1 MKEKYYLGLDQ
12 STMGTTAILFDR
24 NWKEAGRGYH
34 EIPLYYP
41 QAGWV
46 EHDAR
51 EVWASVLSATLQ
63 ALSSTGSGPESIV
76 CVGLNH
82 EGESVVVWD
91 RATGQPIYHSIVWQD
106 RRTAREADQMADHYN
121 ELVHSKTGLMIDA
134 YFSATKI
141 KWILDH
147 VEGARDLMQQGRL
160 LCGTLDTWIVW
171 KITHGR
177 VHVTDA
183 STASRTLLFNIHTGQ
198 WDDELLELF
207 GIDRAIL
214 PEIRDSA
221 THYAY
226 TDPLDFLGARVPI
239 SGILVDQQAAM
250 VGQACITPG
259 TIKTTYG
266 TGCFML
272 MNTGDKAVASTNGLL
287 PTVAWKLKDQM
298 TFALDGGVYIT
309 GAATKWLKEGLGII
323 TSTAESER
331 YALEVENNG
340 GVYFVPAFSGL
351 AAPHWDSY
359 ASGMMIGITG
369 GTRRAH
375 IIRATLE
382 ATAYQVRDVLD
393 VMQKEANV
401 PISVIRCNG
410 AATSNR
416 FLMQFQSDI
425 LGIPLDIP
433 EVVETTALGA
443 AFMGALGIGE
453 FGSIND
459 VENIWKLSRR
469 YEPKMSRD
477 QRDSLLYHWHRAVER
492 AKYWIED

>member
-1 MKEKYYLGLDQ
+1 MNDMYYLGLDQ
-12 STMGTTAILFDR
+12 STAGTTAILFDQ

-41 QAGWV
+41 QTGWV

-51 EVWASVLSATLQ
+51 EVWTSILLATLQ
-63 ALSSTGSGPESIV
+63 ALSSTGAGPESII

-91 RATGQPIYHSIVWQD
+91 RGTGQPIYNSIVWQD
-106 RRTAREADQMADHYN
+106 RRTAREADQLADRYN
-121 ELVHSKTGLMIDA
+121 DLVHSKTGLMVDS

-147 VEGARDLMQQGRL
+147 VEGARDLMKQGRL
-160 LCGTLDTWIVW
+160 LCGTLDSWIVW
-171 KITHGR
+171 KMTHGR

-198 WDDELLELF
+198 WDEELLELF
-207 GIDRAIL
+207 DIDRSIL

-221 THYAY
+221 TQYAF

-239 SGILVDQQAAM
+239 SSILVDQQAAM

-272 MNTGDKAVASTNGLL
+272 MNTGDKAVASRNGLL
-287 PTVAWKLKDQM
+287 PTVAWKLGDQM
-298 TFALDGGVYIT
+298 TFALDGGVYST
-309 GAATKWLKEGLGII
+309 GAATKWLKDGLGILA
-323 TSTAESER
+323 STAESEK

-340 GVYFVPAFSGL
+340 GVYFVPAFTGL

-359 ASGMMIGITG
+359 ASGMMIGING
-369 GTRRAH
+369 GTGRAH

-382 ATAYQVRDVLD
+382 STAYQVRDVLD

-410 AATSNR
+410 AATTNR
-416 FLMQFQSDI
+416 FLMQFQADI
-425 LGIPLDIP
+425 LNIPLDIP
-433 EVVETTALGA
+433 EVLETTALGA
-443 AFMGALGIGE
+443 AFMAALGIGE
-453 FGSIND
+453 FGSIRD
-459 VENIWKLSRR
+459 VENIWKPACR
-469 YEPKMSRD
+469 YEPRMSAD
-477 QRDSLLYHWHRAVER
+477 QRDYLLYHWHRAVER

>member
-1 MKEKYYLGLDQ
+1 MKDMYYLGLDQ
-12 STMGTTAILFDR
+12 STAGTTAILFDR

-41 QAGWV
+41 QNGWV

-51 EVWASVLSATLQ
+51 EVWTSVLSATLQ
-63 ALSSTGSGPESIV
+63 ALSETGAGPESII

-91 RATGQPIYHSIVWQD
+91 RGTGQPIYNSIVWQD
-106 RRTAREADQMADHYN
+106 RRTAREADQLADQYN
-121 ELVHSKTGLMIDA
+121 ELVHSKTGLMVDS

-147 VEGARDLMQQGRL
+147 VEGARDLMKQGRL
-160 LCGTLDTWIVW
+160 LCGTLDSWIVW

-198 WDDELLELF
+198 WDDELLALF
-207 GIDRAIL
+207 DIDRSIL

-221 THYAY
+221 MPYAY

-250 VGQACITPG
+250 VGQACTTPG

-272 MNTGDKAVASTNGLL
+272 MNTGDKAVVSSNGLL
-287 PTVAWKLKDQM
+287 PTVAWKLNDQM
-298 TFALDGGVYIT
+298 TYALDGGVYIT

-331 YALEVENNG
+331 YALEVDDNG
-340 GVYFVPAFSGL
+340 GVYFVPAFTGL

-369 GTRRAH
+369 ATRRAH

-393 VMQKEANV
+393 VMQKKANV

-410 AATSNR
+410 AATTNR
-416 FLMQFQSDI
+416 FLMQFQADI

-433 EVVETTALGA
+433 EVLETTALGA
-443 AFMGALGIGE
+443 AFMAALGIGE
-453 FGSIND
+453 FKTIRD
-459 VENIWKLSRR
+459 VENIWKPARR
-469 YEPKMSRD
+469 YEPQMSAD

>member
-1 MKEKYYLGLDQ
+1 MNDMYYLGLDQ
-12 STMGTTAILFDR
+12 STAGTTAILFDR

-41 QAGWV
+41 QTGWV

-51 EVWASVLSATLQ
+51 EVWTSILSATLQ
-63 ALSSTGSGPESIV
+63 ALSSTGAGPESIV

-91 RATGQPIYHSIVWQD
+91 RGTGQPIYNSIVWQD
-106 RRTAREADQMADHYN
+106 RRTAREADQLADTYN
-121 ELVHSKTGLMIDA
+121 DLVHSKTGLMVDS

-147 VEGARDLMQQGRL
+147 VEGARDLMKQGRL
-160 LCGTLDTWIVW
+160 LCGTLDSWIVW

-207 GIDRAIL
+207 DIDRSIL

-221 THYAY
+221 TQYAF

-239 SGILVDQQAAM
+239 SSILVDQQAAL

-272 MNTGDKAVASTNGLL
+272 MNTGDKAVASRNGLL
-287 PTVAWKLKDQM
+287 PTVAWKLGDEM
-298 TFALDGGVYIT
+298 TFALDGGVYST
-309 GAATKWLKEGLGII
+309 GAATKWLKDGLGIL

-340 GVYFVPAFSGL
+340 GVYFVPAFTGL

-359 ASGMMIGITG
+359 ASGMMIGING
-369 GTRRAH
+369 GTSRAH

-382 ATAYQVRDVLD
+382 STAYQVRDVLD

-410 AATSNR
+410 AATTNR
-416 FLMQFQSDI
+416 FLMQFQADI
-425 LGIPLDIP
+425 LNIPLDIP
-433 EVVETTALGA
+433 EVLETTALGA
-443 AFMGALGIGE
+443 AFMAALGIGE
-453 FGSIND
+453 FGSIRD
-459 VENIWKLSRR
+459 VENIWKPACR
-469 YEPKMSRD
+469 YEPKMSAD
-477 QRDSLLYHWHRAVER
+477 QRDYLLYHWHRAVER

>member
-1 MKEKYYLGLDQ
+1 MDTQYYLGIDQ
-12 STMGTTAILFDR
+12 GTTGTTAILFDSAWR
-24 NWKEAGRGYH
+24 VAARGYCRTQL
-34 EIPLYYP
+34 LYP
-41 QAGWV
+41 RDGWV
-46 EHDAR
+46 ENDADMIWLAVLR
-51 EVWASVLSATLQ
+51 SVSQAMEAASAQ
-63 ALSSTGSGPESIV
+63 PGQIRSI
-76 CVGLNH
+76 GLNH
-82 EGESVVVWD
+82 EGETVVIWD
-91 RATGQPIYHSIVWQD
+91 RETGEPMCRSIGWQD
-106 RRTAREADQMADHYN
+106 RRTARYADLMADRFN
-121 ELVHSKTGLMIDA
+121 PPVREKTGLMIDS
-134 YFSATKI
+134 YFSATKL
-141 KWILDH
+141 KWMLDH
-147 VEGARDLMQQGRL
+147 VENAREYLRQGRL
-160 LCGTLDTWIVW
+160 LAGTMDAWIIW
-171 KITHGR
+171 KMTGGKA
-177 VHVTDA
+177 HVTDA
-183 STASRTLLFNIHTGQ
+183 STASRTMLYDVAEGD
-198 WDDELLELF
+198 WCDELIDLFEL
-207 GIDRAIL
+207 DRSML
-214 PEIRDSA
+214 PEIRDSMVSGV
-221 THYAY
+221 YA
-226 TDPLDFLGARVPI
+226 DPDAFLGIRAPV
-239 SGILVDQQAAM
+239 SGVLVDQQAALL
-250 VGQACITPG
+250 GQACITPG
-259 TIKTTYG
+259 SVKTTYG

-272 MNTGDKAVASTNGLL
+272 MNTGDSMIRSHNGLL
-287 PTVAWKLKDQM
+287 PTVAWRIGGK
-298 TFALDGGVYIT
+298 TTYAIDGGVYIT
-309 GAATKWLKEGLGII
+309 GAATKWLQEGLELVNNP
-323 TSTAESER
+323 AETER
-331 YALEVENNG
+331 LAFSVSSNG
-340 GVYFVPAFSGL
+340 GVYFVPAFTGL

-359 ASGMMIGITG
+359 ARGMMIGITG

-459 VENIWKLSRR
+459 VEHIWKLSRR

>member
-1 MKEKYYLGLDQ
+1 MKERYYLGLDQ

-91 RATGQPIYHSIVWQD
+91 RVTGQPIHNSIVWQD
-106 RRTAREADQMADHYN
+106 RRTAREADHMADHYN
-121 ELVHSKTGLMIDA
+121 ELVHGKTGLMIDA

-331 YALEVENNG
+331 YALEVEDNG

-453 FGSIND
+453 FGDIRD

>member
-1 MKEKYYLGLDQ
+1 M
-12 STMGTTAILFDR
+12 
-24 NWKEAGRGYH
+24 
-34 EIPLYYP
+34 
-41 QAGWV
+41 
-46 EHDAR
+46 
-51 EVWASVLSATLQ
+51 
-63 ALSSTGSGPESIV
+63 

-91 RATGQPIYHSIVWQD
+91 RGTGQPIYNSIVWQD
-106 RRTAREADQMADHYN
+106 RRTAREADQLADTYN
-121 ELVHSKTGLMIDA
+121 DLVHSKTGLMVDS

-147 VEGARDLMQQGRL
+147 VEGARDLMKQGRL
-160 LCGTLDTWIVW
+160 LCGTLDSWIVW

-207 GIDRAIL
+207 DIDRSIL

-221 THYAY
+221 TQYAF

-239 SGILVDQQAAM
+239 SSILVDQQAAL

-272 MNTGDKAVASTNGLL
+272 MNTGEKAVASRNGLL
-287 PTVAWKLKDQM
+287 PTVAWKLDDQM
-298 TFALDGGVYIT
+298 TFALDGGVYST
-309 GAATKWLKEGLGII
+309 GAATKWLKDGLGIL
-323 TSTAESER
+323 TSTADSEK

-340 GVYFVPAFSGL
+340 GVYFVPAFTGL

-359 ASGMMIGITG
+359 ASGMMIGING
-369 GTRRAH
+369 GTSRSH

-382 ATAYQVRDVLD
+382 STAYQVRDVLD

-410 AATSNR
+410 AATTNR
-416 FLMQFQSDI
+416 FLMQFQADI
-425 LGIPLDIP
+425 LNIPLDIP
-433 EVVETTALGA
+433 EVLETTALGA
-443 AFMGALGIGE
+443 AFMAALGIGE
-453 FGSIND
+453 FGSIRD
-459 VENIWKLSRR
+459 VENIWKPACR
-469 YEPKMSRD
+469 YEPKMSAD
-477 QRDSLLYHWHRAVER
+477 QRDYLLYHWHRAVER

>member
-1 MKEKYYLGLDQ
+1 MKGKYYLGLDQ

-24 NWKEAGRGYH
+24 NWKEAGRGYQ

-51 EVWASVLSATLQ
+51 EVWNSVLTATLQ
-63 ALSSTGSGPESIV
+63 ALASTGDGPESIV

-82 EGESVVVWD
+82 EGETVVVWD
-91 RATGQPIYHSIVWQD
+91 RVTGQPICNSIVWQD
-106 RRTAREADQMADHYN
+106 RRTAREADQMADEYN
-121 ELVHSKTGLMIDA
+121 ELVQSKTGLMIDA

-147 VEGARDLMQQGRL
+147 VAGARELMKQGRL

-183 STASRTLLFNIHTGQ
+183 SSASRTLLFNVHTGQ
-198 WDDELLELF
+198 WDDELLALF
-207 GIDRAIL
+207 DIERSIL
-214 PEIRDSA
+214 PEICDSA
-221 THYAY
+221 MHYAY

-250 VGQACITPG
+250 VGQACTTSG

-287 PTVAWKLKDQM
+287 PTVAWKLHDQM
-298 TFALDGGVYIT
+298 TFALDGGVYMT
-309 GAATKWLKEGLGII
+309 GGATKWLKEGLGII
-323 TSTAESER
+323 ASTAESER

-340 GVYFVPAFSGL
+340 GVYFVPAFTGL

-369 GTRRAH
+369 GTQRAH
-375 IIRATLE
+375 IVRATLE

-410 AATSNR
+410 AATTNR

-433 EVVETTALGA
+433 EVLETTALGA

-469 YEPKMSRD
+469 YEPKMSVD

>member
-1 MKEKYYLGLDQ
+1 MNDMYYLGLDQ
-12 STMGTTAILFDR
+12 STAGTTAILFDR

-41 QAGWV
+41 QPGWV

-51 EVWASVLSATLQ
+51 EVWTSILLATLQ
-63 ALSSTGSGPESIV
+63 ALSSTGTGPESIV

-91 RATGQPIYHSIVWQD
+91 RGTGQPIYNSIVWQD
-106 RRTAREADQMADHYN
+106 RRTAREADQLADRYN
-121 ELVHSKTGLMIDA
+121 ELVHSKTGLMVDS

-147 VEGARDLMQQGRL
+147 VEGARDLMKQGRL
-160 LCGTLDTWIVW
+160 LCGTLDSWIVW
-171 KITHGR
+171 KMTHGR

-198 WDDELLELF
+198 WDEELLELF
-207 GIDRAIL
+207 DIDRSIL

-221 THYAY
+221 TRYAF

-239 SGILVDQQAAM
+239 SSILVDQQAAL

-272 MNTGDKAVASTNGLL
+272 MNTGDKAVASRNGLL
-287 PTVAWKLKDQM
+287 PTVAWKLGDQM
-298 TFALDGGVYIT
+298 TFALDGGVYST
-309 GAATKWLKEGLGII
+309 GAATKWLKDGLGIL

-340 GVYFVPAFSGL
+340 GVYFVPAFTGL
-351 AAPHWDSY
+351 AAPLWDS
-359 ASGMMIGITG
+359 
-369 GTRRAH
+369 
-375 IIRATLE
+375 
-382 ATAYQVRDVLD
+382 
-393 VMQKEANV
+393 
-401 PISVIRCNG
+401 
-410 AATSNR
+410 
-416 FLMQFQSDI
+416 
-425 LGIPLDIP
+425 
-433 EVVETTALGA
+433 
-443 AFMGALGIGE
+443 
-453 FGSIND
+453 
-459 VENIWKLSRR
+459 
-469 YEPKMSRD
+469 
-477 QRDSLLYHWHRAVER
+477 
-492 AKYWIED
+492 

>member
-1 MKEKYYLGLDQ
+1 MKERYYLGLDQ

-91 RATGQPIYHSIVWQD
+91 RVTGQPIHNSIVWQD
-106 RRTAREADQMADHYN
+106 RRTAREADHMADHYN
-121 ELVHSKTGLMIDA
+121 ELVHGKTGLMIDA

-214 PEIRDSA
+214 PQIRDSA

-331 YALEVENNG
+331 YALEVEDNG

-453 FGSIND
+453 FGDIRD

>member
-1 MKEKYYLGLDQ
+1 M
-12 STMGTTAILFDR
+12 
-24 NWKEAGRGYH
+24 
-34 EIPLYYP
+34 
-41 QAGWV
+41 
-46 EHDAR
+46 
-51 EVWASVLSATLQ
+51 
-63 ALSSTGSGPESIV
+63 
-76 CVGLNH
+76 
-82 EGESVVVWD
+82 
-91 RATGQPIYHSIVWQD
+91 
-106 RRTAREADQMADHYN
+106 
-121 ELVHSKTGLMIDA
+121 
-134 YFSATKI
+134 
-141 KWILDH
+141 
-147 VEGARDLMQQGRL
+147 
-160 LCGTLDTWIVW
+160 
-171 KITHGR
+171 
-177 VHVTDA
+177 
-183 STASRTLLFNIHTGQ
+183 
-198 WDDELLELF
+198 
-207 GIDRAIL
+207 
-214 PEIRDSA
+214 
-221 THYAY
+221 
-226 TDPLDFLGARVPI
+226 PI

-250 VGQACITPG
+250 VGQACIAPG

-309 GAATKWLKEGLGII
+309 GAATNWLKEGLGII

-331 YALEVENNG
+331 YALEVSDNG

-453 FGSIND
+453 FDSIRD